1 MSFLK
6 SPTLITAISVLIF
19 AYCIEL
25 LQYFKIL
32 ALFGLE
38 KSMIA
43 KLIMGNA
50 FDWKDVVA
58 YTIGIFVV
66 LYLERKNIYISG
78 IYVPE
83 I

>member
-43 KLIMGNA
+43 KLIIGNA

-66 LYLERKNIYISG
+66 LYLERKNIDISG
-78 IYVPE
+78 IYVPK